1 MTGGAVSP
9 ATATPPPRRGRANLR
24 ALRVR
29 NFGLFWAGQL
39 VSGTGTWMQT
49 VAMAWLVLQI
59 SHSPVT
65 LATVTALQF
74 LPMLLFSL
82 PAGALADRVD
92 KRRLLLVAQSLALGQ
107 ALLLGVLVTL
117 GTPQVWQLG
126 VLAVALGASNAL
138 NNPAQQAFVS
148 ELVSPDLVAQAVAL
162 NSAQFNAARMV
173 GSALGG
179 VAVAYLGVAA
189 VFYLNAASFAA
200 TLAALLAMKTAQLRA
215 PATRR
220 AGPGA
225 VREGL
230 RYARHTPPVLFVLA
244 TLAVVG
250 TFGFNWPVAAP
261 LIAREVLNL
270 HAVGFGT
277 LMGAFGAGALAA
289 ALGLAAVR
297 GGSERRIVTAG
308 ALLAVVL
315 LLLGWSHSY
324 PISVV
329 LMAAAGAT
337 GTVFTTTAN
346 SRLQLLVPDQLRGRV
361 MSLFVL
367 LMAGTTPI
375 GTYLLGHVAAAWGVP
390 ASMTIFG
397 VATVVGLSATIAY
410 RAFTLRRSP
419 PPVTAPAADV
429 SLCREEPCDA

>member
-1 MTGGAVSP
+1 MGGAVPP
-9 ATATPPPRRGRANLR
+9 ARATPPPWRGRDMLG
-24 ALRVR
+24 ALWVR

-59 SHSPVT
+59 SHSPVS
-65 LATVTALQF
+65 LATVTTLQF

-92 KRRLLLVAQSLALGQ
+92 KRRLLLAAQMLALGQ

-126 VLAVALGASNAL
+126 VLAVALGVSNAL
-138 NNPAQQAFVS
+138 NNPVQQAFVS
-148 ELVSPDLVAQAVAL
+148 ELVGPELVPQAVAL

-200 TLAALLAMKTAQLRA
+200 TLAALLAMRTAELHA
-215 PATRR
+215 PAKRR

-230 RYARHTPPVLFVLA
+230 HYARNAPSVLFVLA

-289 ALGLAAVR
+289 ALALAAVR
-297 GGSERRIVTAG
+297 GASERRIVTAG

-324 PISVV
+324 PLSLV
-329 LMAAAGAT
+329 LIGLAGAT

-367 LMAGTTPI
+367 LMAGTTPV
-375 GTYLLGHVAAAWGVP
+375 GTYMLGHVAAAWGVP
-390 ASMTIFG
+390 ASMAIFG
-397 VATVVGLSATIAY
+397 VATLLGLSATVAY
-410 RAFTLRRSP
+410 RALAARGSP
-419 PPVTAPAADV
+419 SPVTASAADM
-429 SLCREEPCDA
+429 PFD

>member
-1 MTGGAVSP
+1 M
-9 ATATPPPRRGRANLR
+9 LR
-24 ALRVR
+24 VLRVR
-29 NFGLFWAGQL
+29 NFRLFWAGQL

-49 VAMAWLVLQI
+49 VAVAWLVLQI

-65 LATVTALQF
+65 LASVTALQF
-74 LPMLLFSL
+74 LPMLLFAL

-92 KRRLLLVAQSLALGQ
+92 KRTLLLAAQTLALGQ
-107 ALLLGVLVTL
+107 ALLLGVLVTVSS
-117 GTPQVWQLG
+117 PRVWQLAL
-126 VLAVALGASNAL
+126 LAIALGVSNAI

-148 ELVSPDLVAQAVAL
+148 ELVGPEMVPQAVAL

-200 TLAALLAMKTAQLRA
+200 TLAALLAMSTAQLHA
-215 PATRR
+215 ATKRR

-230 RYARHTPPVLFVLA
+230 RYALHTPPVLFVLV

-289 ALGLAAVR
+289 ALVLAAVR

-308 ALLAVVL
+308 ALLALVL

-324 PISVV
+324 PVSLG
-329 LMAAAGAT
+329 LMGLAGAT

-397 VATVVGLSATIAY
+397 AATIVGLSATIAY
-410 RAFTLRRSP
+410 RTLTARRHP
-419 PPVTAPAADV
+419 PAPASATVAVPD
-429 SLCREEPCDA
+429 RMQPRDA